1 MDNIAISIYNLNN
14 YAQRIANICG
24 RISRLDGRLTSL
36 YGMVG
41 WTDLWNLIQSDALT
55 CYSKK
60 LGACKSYLE
69 QTASDFDIF
78 ESSISNIPSSILKTS
93 HSFKKN
99 PILPNKYWTLEQKL
113 VRIILN
119 GAMGNGLIGFGEAEA
134 AKKSFW
140 DGTLEYDDDNTLLSA
155 SPQYGNYKNKKVKRI
170 IEQDKKNV
178 VDNLPN
184 DDFYDNPKGTILDA
198 TVEKTIEHNVL
209 DESLTGDAGFATGA
223 LNLKILH
230 YEQFHSSASAGLYVF
245 DKKGKKICSPSVSAE
260 IGTSFAYIQVSAD
273 GRIGLGEDNNFWG
286 LYGSIE
292 AETLTAEVKGKLA
305 LNRKEI
311 YVGLDAEVI
320 AAEVSG
326 SGGISVLGVDLGFTG
341 GLKAGLGA
349 HADFGFTDGKF
360 KVDIGGAIG
369 VGFDVGFEVDIS
381 GTVDTVIDFASSA
394 WDETINTVS
403 GVADGVGDFFND
415 VGDNIANF
423 FGV

>member
-1 MDNIAISIYNLNN
+1 MSNIELNIHRLN
-14 YAQRIANICG
+14 GYADRIG
-24 RISRLDGRLTSL
+24 RVNCEVLELDKRIKSL
-36 YGMVG
+36 YCQVG
-41 WTDLWNLIQSDALT
+41 LLDLRKLIQSDALT

-341 GLKAGLGA
+341 
-349 HADFGFTDGKF
+349 
-360 KVDIGGAIG
+360 DIGGAIG

-403 GVADGVGDFFND
+403 GVAYGVGDFFNH